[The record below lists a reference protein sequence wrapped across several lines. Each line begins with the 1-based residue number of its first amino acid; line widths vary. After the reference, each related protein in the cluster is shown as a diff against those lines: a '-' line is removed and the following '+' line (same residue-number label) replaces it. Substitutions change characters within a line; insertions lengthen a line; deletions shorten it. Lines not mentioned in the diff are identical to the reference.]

1 MEWRNSLDF
10 LYTPVNIHLSNKYK
24 NIHLSR
30 KYYIFSKQK
39 FFMFLYGK
47 KKYFFTTA
55 NANKI

>member
-10 LYTPVNIHLSNKYK
+10 LYTPINIHLSNKYK

-30 KYYIFSKQK
+30 KYIFSKQK